1 MHTPARAVT
10 RTDIFNLDFT
20 SPAALDAADEQQ
32 DLDDITTWA
41 RETMQKLEQLIGDG
55 CREDAAWRMLASL
68 YLGMDYID
76 AFSDLEERHER
87 EFGAPIFVSLRQ
99 PKARHLGDRQVFQM
113 PARITEGTLPPV
125 EEVLAAC
132 ASDDGA
138 ALDFSRVRGADG
150 PGLREIAAFLG
161 RMPHNADRPEMP
173 GIDRFIEGLVKAAE
187 SASGTRN
194 MWDVLFTY
202 KRLMND
208 EKAFD
213 ELAIKFAVKFGVSPP
228 SFDRSSLY

>member
-1 MHTPARAVT
+1 MKS
-10 RTDIFNLDFT
+10 TDIFDLDFT
-20 SPAALDAADEQQ
+20 SSAVSDAAHEHQ
-32 DLDDITTWA
+32 DLDEVTASA
-41 RETMQKLEQLIGDG
+41 RETVQRLEQMLENG
-55 CREDAAWRMLASL
+55 CRDEGAWRMLASL
-68 YLGMDYID
+68 YLGMDN
-76 AFSDLEERHER
+76 ASALSDLEERHER
-87 EFGAPIFVSLRQ
+87 EFGGPIFAGFRQ
-99 PKARHLGDRQVFQM
+99 ARARHLGNRRVFQM
-113 PARITEGTLPPV
+113 PARITDAALPPI

-150 PGLREIAAFLG
+150 PGLKQLAAFLG

-187 SASGTRN
+187 SGSGTRN

-228 SFDRSSLY
+228 SFERGVA